1 MHGHTILL
9 PLPNGLYRCI
19 SRALL
24 GEVFAQV
31 VAVAAA
37 WTDAHDFTLRVYLDR
52 AATDEDAAGLDIL
65 LAEISADFPLDYFR
79 SCHAEIL
86 TTTAT
91 MQHLD
96 ALSDLLFARSNKTR
110 FTH

>member
-1 MHGHTILL
+1 MLL
-9 PLPNGLYRCI
+9 PLRHLLYRSS

-24 GEVFAQV
+24 GKVFAQV
-31 VAVAAA
+31 AVVVAA
-37 WTDAHDFTLRVYLDR
+37 WTAAHNFTLRAYLNR
-52 AATDEDAAGLDIL
+52 AATDEIAAGLDIL
-65 LAEISADFPLDYFR
+65 IRSSADFPQDYFR

-91 MQHLD
+91 VQHLD
-96 ALSDLLFARSNKTR
+96 ALSGVVFARSNKTR